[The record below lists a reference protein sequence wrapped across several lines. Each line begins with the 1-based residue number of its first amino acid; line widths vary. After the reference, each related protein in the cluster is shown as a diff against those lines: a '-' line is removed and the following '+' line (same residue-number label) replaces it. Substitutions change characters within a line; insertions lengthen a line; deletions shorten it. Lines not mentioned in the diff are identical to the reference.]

1 MKKLLLLLSAA
12 LMFSVYTADAQNLP
26 FVKKVVKTLTAPDM
40 YGRGYAYNGDR
51 IAAEYLRGVMKDL
64 HLQPLVPDYFQ
75 TYWFDVAG
83 MEGEVSLSVNGKP
96 LELYTDYRVHNF
108 SHSFDGTAPIIK
120 FDANYLCDSAQLAA
134 FCKKYAKK
142 LPSSFVYLDMTSLKE
157 MSKEESQKFSRAA
170 YFLSYNNPFHSR
182 GILCGVRDFSIW
194 SFNGCQRE
202 RDYTL
207 LFVHPQVMPE
217 KSTELQLH
225 VYNHFHKHQTQ
236 NICGYVKGDV
246 EPDTMI
252 VFTGHYDHMGQ
263 MGDNIIFYGA
273 NDNASGAAMVLDFAR
288 HYSLQK
294 NYYTMVFLDF
304 SGEEAG
310 LLGSRHFTQN
320 PPIDLSKVKFV
331 INLDLLCSGEEGI
344 TVENTKTGIEKK
356 YFDEM
361 VKINA
366 EKNYLTVLK
375 DRANAPNSDHYSFAQ
390 QNVPAI
396 FIYAMGKSGGI
407 HDPSDDYDS
416 CTFSGYEGIFRLLLD
431 LVDRLPKM

>member
-1 MKKLLLLLSAA
+1 MKKLFLLLAISLILPLGTVSAQ
-12 LMFSVYTADAQNLP
+12 DLP
-26 FVKKVVKTLTAPDM
+26 FVRKVVKTLTAPDM

-75 TYWFDVAG
+75 TYYFNVAG
-83 MEGEVSLSVNGKP
+83 MEGEISLSINGQK
-96 LELYTDYRVHNF
+96 LELFKDYRVHNF
-108 SHSFDGTAPIIK
+108 SQSFDGTAPIIC
-120 FDANYLCDSAQLAA
+120 FDANDLCDSAKLAA
-134 FCKKYAKK
+134 FCKKNAKK
-142 LPSSFVYLDMTSLKE
+142 LPSAFVYLDMTTLKE
-157 MSKEESQKFSRAA
+157 MSKEESQKFGRAA
-170 YFLSYNNPFHSR
+170 YYLSYKNPFHSR
-182 GILCGVRDFSIW
+182 GIICGVGQFSIW
-194 SFNGCQRE
+194 SFNGCQFE
-202 RDYTL
+202 RNFTL
-207 LFVHPQVMPE
+207 LHVDPKAMHANP
-217 KSTELQLH
+217 KTLQMH

-236 NICGYVKGDV
+236 NVCGYIKGDV

-263 MGDNIIFYGA
+263 MGDNIIYYGA

-310 LLGSRHFTQN
+310 LLGSRHFTHN

-344 TVENTKTGIEKK
+344 TVENTKTGTEKK

-375 DRANAPNSDHYSFAQ
+375 DRANAPNSDHYSFQQ

>member
-1 MKKLLLLLSAA
+1 MKKLSLLLAVCFTFTLCS
-12 LMFSVYTADAQNLP
+12 LTAQDLA
-26 FVKKVVKTLTAPDM
+26 FTRKIVKTLTAPDM
-40 YGRGYAYNGDR
+40 YGRAYAYNGDR
-51 IAAEYLRGVMKDL
+51 IAAEYLRGVMKEL

-75 TYWFDVAG
+75 TYSFNVAG
-83 MEGEVSLSVNGKP
+83 MEGEVSLSIDGKK
-96 LELYTDYRVHNF
+96 LEVYKDYRVHNF
-108 SHSFDGTAPIIK
+108 SHSFEGTAPILK
-120 FDANYLCDSAQLAA
+120 FDANYLCDSAQLAS
-134 FCKKYAKK
+134 FCKKNAKK
-142 LPSSFVYLDMTSLKE
+142 LPSAFVYLDMTSLKE
-157 MSKEESQKFSRAA
+157 MSKEENQKFARAA
-170 YFLSYNNPFHSR
+170 WMLSAKNPFHSR
-182 GILCGVRDFSIW
+182 GILCGVSQFSIW
-194 SFNGCQRE
+194 SFNGCQYE

-207 LFVHPQVMPE
+207 LYVNPKLIAESP
-217 KSTELQLH
+217 KNLQLRM
-225 VYNHFHKHQTQ
+225 YNRFHNHQTQ
-236 NICGYVKGDV
+236 NICGVIPGDV

-263 MGDNIIFYGA
+263 MGDDIIFYGA

-288 HYSLQK
+288 HYSQQK
-294 NYYTMVFLDF
+294 NYYTMVFVDF

-310 LLGSRHFTQN
+310 LLGSRYFTQN

-356 YFDEM
+356 YYDEM

-366 EKNYLTVLK
+366 EKSYLKVLK
-375 DRANAPNSDHYSFAQ
+375 DRANAPNSDHYSFFQ
-390 QNVPAI
+390 QNVPAV

-431 LVDRLPKM
+431 LVDRMPKM

>member
-1 MKKLLLLLSAA
+1 MKRLFLLFMVGLLLACGNASAQDQ
-12 LMFSVYTADAQNLP
+12 V
-26 FVKKVVKTLTAPDM
+26 FVRKIVKTLTAPDM

-51 IAAEYLRGVMKDL
+51 IAAEYLRGVMKDIHL
-64 HLQPLVPDYFQ
+64 HPLVPDYFQ
-75 TYWFDVAG
+75 TYYFNVAG
-83 MEGEVSLSVNGKP
+83 MEGDVSLAVNGKK
-96 LELYTDYRVHNF
+96 LELFTDYRVHNF
-108 SHSFDGTAPIIK
+108 SHSFDGTAPVIK
-120 FDANYLCDSAQLAA
+120 FDANFLLDSAQLAN

-142 LPSSFVYLDMTSLKE
+142 LPTAFVYLDMTSLKE
-157 MSKEESQKFSRAA
+157 MSKEENQKFGRAA
-170 YFLSYNNPFHSR
+170 YYLSAKNPFHSR
-182 GILCGVRDFSIW
+182 GIVCGVRDFSIW
-194 SFNGCQRE
+194 SFNGSQYE

-207 LFVHPQVMPE
+207 LFVHPEVLPA
-217 KSTELQLH
+217 KFTELTLH
-225 VYNHFHKHQTQ
+225 VYNRYHKHQTQ
-236 NICGYVKGDV
+236 NVCGYIPGDV
-246 EPDTMI
+246 EPDTMV

-294 NYYTMVFLDF
+294 NHYTMVFLNF

-320 PPIDLSKVKFV
+320 SPIDLSKVKFV

-344 TVENTKTGIEKK
+344 TVENTKTGVEKK

-375 DRANAPNSDHYSFAQ
+375 DRANAPNSDHYSFYQ
-390 QNVPAI
+390 QKVPAI

-407 HDPSDDYDS
+407 HDPSDDYES
-416 CTFSGYEGIFRLLLD
+416 CTFSGYEGIFHLLLD